1 MISSVPVY
9 YQVWYDSI
17 FLVISFLTGYPLV
30 NMGLKKELTISKYAT
45 IILST
50 YTGWFIFYIIS
61 YFPIPVVYSYVFYSI
76 TIVLS
81 MYSIYLLIIHNINK
95 KKFINLNKLGWKYY
109 LYDIIAIILA
119 IYIYLINADNVSHFI
134 TGNTMD
140 TGYYSLLAE
149 VILYNHSALIGTN
162 PFFPGISPFPNGMMT
177 ILILYSF
184 YTSLSVIQAPL
195 LLTPFFEGMLILSFY
210 VLGTKIKN
218 NRMGIMM
225 AIVSAFLCG
234 WPQYL
239 VTGSNDFIF
248 SLPLGILMLSFS
260 GDLFKVNIR
269 QELLLLLLFGFDM
282 AINPIFGIVTIPSIF
297 IVAIVA
303 KFFNER
309 KIETNKILLMATS
322 LLPILP
328 SILLVFSPSP
338 YGNAYQPQYQSISKT
353 LSYINIFNLLYNTP
367 YPIVNLEFLLLLLV
381 GVAYIL
387 KSKKFKKTPILYYY
401 SLTGIVVGILITIS
415 YYSFNVPIL
424 GSIINPTEVIFV
436 FYMLISIFSGI
447 GMVYLFEFIYKTKK
461 RKLIAILVMLLL
473 VIVPVAYSVNYESS
487 ILYHDYLLY
496 STTTNHDIQVMEW
509 MKGKY
514 PENTKILIEPGSG
527 GAFIPS
533 IDHYIVIYPPFAV
546 KYNEDYSILVDLL
559 CNNVINNETI
569 KMLNIF
575 QVSLIFVS
583 DHHVGI
589 VPWKYQTF
597 MNNTN
602 FTYLYNSG
610 DTYLFMYKQAGQ
622 TLYSN
627 A

>member
-1 MISSVPVY
+1 MISYVPIY
-9 YQVWYDSI
+9 YQVGYDLI
-17 FLVISFLTGYPLV
+17 FLVFSFLVGYPFIRIILKE
-30 NMGLKKELTISKYAT
+30 GLSINKYAT
-45 IILST
+45 IILSS

-61 YFPIPVVYSYVFYSI
+61 YFPIPIVYSYAFYSI
-76 TIVLS
+76 AIALAV
-81 MYSIYLLIIHNINK
+81 YSIYLLAMNRSN
-95 KKFINLNKLGWKYY
+95 KKFINLNMPNWKNHF
-109 LYDIIAIILA
+109 YDIIAILIAL
-119 IYIYLINADNVSHFI
+119 YVYLINAENVSHFI

-162 PFFPGISPFPNGMMT
+162 PFFTGISPFPNGMMT
-177 ILILYSF
+177 ILILFSF
-184 YTSLSVIQAPL
+184 YTSLSIIQAPL

-210 VLGTKIKN
+210 ELGIKIKN
-218 NRMGIMM
+218 NRMGIAM
-225 AIVSAFLCG
+225 AITAAFLCG

-260 GDLFKVNIR
+260 DDLFKVNIK

-297 IVAIVA
+297 IIAIVA
-303 KFFNER
+303 KTFNKI

-328 SILLVFSPSP
+328 SIILVFFPSP

-353 LSYINIFNLLYNTP
+353 LSYLNIFNLLYNTP
-367 YPIVNLEFLLLLLV
+367 YPIVNLEFLVLLLL
-381 GVAYIL
+381 GIMYISSL
-387 KSKKFKKTPILYYY
+387 KNFKKSSMLYSY
-401 SLTGIVVGILITIS
+401 SLTGIFIGILITIS
-415 YYSFNVPIL
+415 YYSLNVPLL
-424 GSIINPTEVIFV
+424 GSIINATEVIFV

-447 GMVYLFEFIYKTKK
+447 GLLYAFEFFYKSKK
-461 RKLIAILVMLLL
+461 KKSIAIFVMLLL
-473 VIVPVAYSVNYESS
+473 VIVPVAYSVNYERP
-487 ILYHDYLLY
+487 ILYHGYLLY
-496 STTTNHDIQVMEW
+496 STTTNNDIQVMEW
-509 MKGKY
+509 MKGKF

-533 IDHYIVIYPPFAV
+533 IDHYVVIYPPFAV

-569 KMLNIF
+569 KLLNIL
-575 QVSLIFVS
+575 QVNLIFVS

-597 MNNTN
+597 IGNMH

-610 DTYLFMYKQAGQ
+610 DTYLFLYK
-622 TLYSN
+622 TT
-627 A
+627 

>member
-1 MISSVPVY
+1 
-9 YQVWYDSI
+9 
-17 FLVISFLTGYPLV
+17 LKE
-30 NMGLKKELTISKYAT
+30 GLAISKYAT

-61 YFPIPVVYSYVFYSI
+61 YFPIPVVYSYSFYSI
-76 TIVLS
+76 TIVLA
-81 MYSIYLLIIHNINK
+81 MYSIYLLIMYGINK
-95 KKFINLNKLGWKYY
+95 KKFINLQTFNWKNH
-109 LYDIIAIILA
+109 LYDIIVPLLA
-119 IYIYLINADNVSHFI
+119 IYVYLINAENVSHFI

-162 PFFPGISPFPNGMMT
+162 PFFPGISSFPNGMMT
-177 ILILYSF
+177 ILILFSF
-184 YTSLSVIQAPL
+184 YTSLSIIQAPL
-195 LLTPFFEGMLILSFY
+195 LLTPFFEGILIISFY

-218 NRMGIMM
+218 NRMGIFM
-225 AIVSAFLCG
+225 AIIAAFLCG

-260 GDLFKVNIR
+260 DDLFKVNIK

-297 IVAIVA
+297 VMAIFA
-303 KFFNER
+303 KIFNKS
-309 KIETNKILLMATS
+309 KIKTNKILLMATS

-328 SILLVFSPSP
+328 SIILVFSPSP
-338 YGNAYQPQYQSISKT
+338 YGNAYQPQYQSLSKT

-367 YPIVNLEFLLLLLV
+367 YPIVNLEFLVLLIV
-381 GVAYIL
+381 GIMYIFSS
-387 KSKKFKKTPILYYY
+387 KNFKKFSILYCY
-401 SLTGIVVGILITIS
+401 SLTGVVVTILITIS

-447 GMVYLFEFIYKTKK
+447 GLLYAFEFIYKSKK
-461 RKLIAILVMLLL
+461 KKLIAIFVMFLL
-473 VIVPVAYSVNYESS
+473 VIVPVAYSVNYERS

-496 STTTNHDIQVMEW
+496 STTSNNDIQVIEW
-509 MKGKY
+509 MKGKFS
-514 PENTKILIEPGSG
+514 ENTKILIEPGSG

-559 CNNVINNETI
+559 CNNVINNETL
-569 KMLNIF
+569 KMLNVF

-597 MNNTN
+597 MNNTH

-610 DTYLFMYKQAGQ
+610 DTYLFMYKHPSQDIFSKA
-622 TLYSN
+622 
-627 A
+627 